1 MGSDPYSTYKSTQI
15 ETASQEKILLMLY
28 DGCIKFARQAKHNM
42 EDEEYQASHDKLI
55 QAQDIV
61 TELMSSLDMDVGG
74 DVAQELYQLYDFCLH
89 NLIQA
94 NVEKDPTRIDD
105 VLGVLEELKETWDE
119 VINEK
124 GMTLEKARRQLSQ
137 APNPTDEDNEAGPE
151 TEQPGTSDASDS
163 SQASSDHP
171 SQTPDPS
178 SGNSFEGGATYGDI

>member
-28 DGCIKFARQAKHNM
+28 DGCIKYTRQAKHAM
-42 EDEEYQASHDKLI
+42 LEEEYQDSHEKLI

-74 DVAQELYQLYDFCLH
+74 EVAQELYQLYDFCLH

-94 NVEKDPTRIDD
+94 NVEKDSSRIED
-105 VLGVLEELKETWDE
+105 VLAVLEELKETWDE

-124 GMTLEKARRQLSQ
+124 GMTLEKARRQIGQTPSS
-137 APNPTDEDNEAGPE
+137 PEDEDEN
-151 TEQPGTSDASDS
+151 SDS
-163 SQASSDHP
+163 GQSQENSKDSSPSQTPSDHP
-171 SQTPDPS
+171 SQTPDTS
-178 SGNSFEGGATYGDI
+178 SDNSFEGGATYGDI